1 MDQVSL
7 RAVARTEA
15 GTRPSRRLRRGG
27 HIPGVVYG
35 RGLEPIAVAVATRDL
50 FSVLHT
56 AAGLNALI
64 SLDVDGSKVL
74 TVAREIQRH
83 PVRGDITH
91 LDFIQVSLTEPIQAD
106 VLIDFQGIPVGVS
119 QDGGVV
125 ETIETTVSIR
135 ALPAEIPTSIAVDIS
150 ALEVGDTL
158 LLGDLP
164 SIAGVEYVDDA
175 ERPLATVLHPRIVEE
190 AEAVPEEGEEPGADA
205 DGAEDTAGRDRG
217 EGAGGEG

>member
-27 HIPGVVYG
+27 HIPAVVYG
-35 RGLEPIAVAVATRDL
+35 RGLEPIAVAVSTGDL

-64 SLDVDGSKVL
+64 RLDVDGSEVL

-83 PVRGDITH
+83 PARGTITH
-91 LDFIQVSLTEPIQAD
+91 LDFIQVSLSEPIQAD
-106 VLIDFQGIPVGVS
+106 VLIDFQGTPVGVS
-119 QDGGVV
+119 QDGGIV

-175 ERPLATVLHPRIVEE
+175 ERPLATVLLPRIVEE
-190 AEAVPEEGEEPGADA
+190 AETLPEEGEEPGAGA
-205 DGAEDTAGRDRG
+205 EAAEDTASHG